1 MKQARQDESVQG
13 TRDTVMEKN
22 SGIKELLA
30 QGCALLEVELDD
42 NAVSLL
48 ARYFFELRKWN
59 RKINLIGRAP
69 DLDIV
74 EKHFLDSLT
83 LLPFL
88 RQQPDKMLLDVGS
101 GGGFPALVLKTC
113 LPELQLCLAEPRLK
127 RVAFLKH
134 IIRTLGL
141 RQTTV
146 VAGRLAPDN
155 PVFQGRHFPMI
166 SCRGLAAV
174 GDFLELCR
182 PFSSRGERVI
192 CMKGPR
198 AGEELA
204 AWQQKHQASPY
215 HLEQRINCRL
225 PFSKSKREILIFTKE

>member
-1 MKQARQDESVQG
+1 MLAR
-13 TRDTVMEKN
+13 
-22 SGIKELLA
+22 
-30 QGCALLEVELDD
+30 GCALLDVELDD
-42 NAVSLL
+42 NALSLL
-48 ARYFFELRKWN
+48 ARYFVELQKWN

-69 DLDIV
+69 ERDIV

-88 RQQPDKMLLDVGS
+88 RQQSDKMLLDVGS

-113 LPELQLCLAEPRLK
+113 LPELQLFLVEPRQK

-146 VAGRLAPDN
+146 FADRLAPEN
-155 PVFQGRHFPMI
+155 HFFQGRHFSMI

-174 GDFLELCR
+174 GDFLELCQ
-182 PFSSRGERVI
+182 PFSSRGDKVI

-204 AWQQKHQASPY
+204 DWQQKHQASPY

-225 PFSKSKREILIFTKE
+225 PFSKSKRVILIFVKE